1 LRQRAAPGA
10 ASDREDLKYRF
21 ESSNLPDGDLMAQ
34 LSTVAPFL
42 RLTLR
47 RKSPA
52 GGAPMTHARAFETM
66 DLDFVGAASGTRWI
80 QLLMGFIVMMV
91 ISSPQYVWTLFVP
104 SFQKTTGAALSD
116 VQWTITIL
124 IVLQT
129 WLSPVQGFLVEK
141 LGPKFLIGVGALLSG
156 AGWIASS
163 SIESLWGLYASYGLL
178 CGIGTGI
185 VYIGIIGLM
194 VKWFPERR
202 GLATGVVAAGY
213 GFGAILTTFPIDG
226 MMKASGYQHT
236 LFIFGSLFAAVGVV
250 GALALRAPR
259 DAEVAVRPALANTA
273 RSATPREMLKSPVF
287 WLMFVMM
294 SMMSTGGL
302 MVITQFTSF
311 AKAFGINAGTSVTIL
326 GVTLAAIPA
335 ALTFDRITNGL
346 TRPFFGF
353 VSDHIGRE
361 NTMGI
366 AFILEGVAIYMM
378 LQYRTD
384 PFMLVVLSGLVFFGW
399 GEIFSLFP
407 STLTDTYGTQYA
419 TTNYGFLYMAQ
430 GVGSILGAPVA
441 AMIFEKTDSWMPVF
455 ALVIGMDILTGLL
468 ALFVLK
474 PMRRHLLSQAA
485 V

>member
-1 LRQRAAPGA
+1 
-10 ASDREDLKYRF
+10 
-21 ESSNLPDGDLMAQ
+21 
-34 LSTVAPFL
+34 
-42 RLTLR
+42 
-47 RKSPA
+47 
-52 GGAPMTHARAFETM
+52 MTQARTFETM
-66 DLDFVGAASGTRWI
+66 DLDLAEASAATRWW

-104 SFQKTTGAALSD
+104 SFQKTTGALLSE

-141 LGPKFLIGVGALLSG
+141 LGPKLLIGLGALLSG

-163 SIESLWGLYASYGLL
+163 SITSLWGLYASYGLL
-178 CGIGTGI
+178 CGVGTGI

-202 GLATGVVAAGY
+202 GFATGVVAAGY

-226 MMKASGYQHT
+226 MLKASGYQHT

-250 GALALRAPR
+250 GALALRAPL
-259 DAEVAVRPALANTA
+259 DAEVAAQPKLASA
-273 RSATPREMLKSPVF
+273 ASSATPREMLKSPVF

-311 AKAFGINAGTSVTIL
+311 AKAFGIDGSTSVTIL
-326 GVTLAAIPA
+326 GMTMAAIPA

-366 AFILEGVAIYMM
+366 AFILEGIAIYMM
-378 LQYRTD
+378 LQYRSD
-384 PFMLVVLSGLVFFGW
+384 PFMLIVLSGLVFFGW

-407 STLTDTYGTQYA
+407 STLTDTFGTQYA

-430 GVGSILGAPVA
+430 GIGSILGAPVA
-441 AMIFEKTDSWMPVF
+441 AMIFEKTASWMPVF

-474 PMRRHLLSQAA
+474 PMRRRRLAQAA
-485 V
+485 A

>member
-1 LRQRAAPGA
+1 
-10 ASDREDLKYRF
+10 
-21 ESSNLPDGDLMAQ
+21 
-34 LSTVAPFL
+34 
-42 RLTLR
+42 
-47 RKSPA
+47 
-52 GGAPMTHARAFETM
+52 MTHARAFETM
-66 DLDFVGAASGTRWI
+66 DLEFVEATAVTRWR
-80 QLLMGFIVMMV
+80 QLLMGFIVMMM

-104 SFQKTTGAALSD
+104 SFQKTTGAALSE

-124 IVLQT
+124 IVVQT
-129 WLSPVQGFLVEK
+129 WLSPVQGYLVEK
-141 LGPKFLIGVGALLSG
+141 LGPKILIGVGALLSG

-163 SIESLWGLYASYGLL
+163 SIASLWGLYATYGLM

-185 VYIGIIGLM
+185 VYIGVIGLM

-202 GLATGVVAAGY
+202 GFATGVVAAGY

-236 LFIFGSLFAAVGVV
+236 LFIFGSIFAAAGVV
-250 GALALRAPR
+250 SALALRAPR
-259 DAEVAVRPALANTA
+259 EEEVASRPVPA
-273 RSATPREMLKSPVF
+273 SAAGSAAPPEMLRSPVF

-311 AKAFGINAGTSVTIL
+311 AKAFGIDASTSVTIL
-326 GVTLAAIPA
+326 GATMAAIPA

-346 TRPFFGF
+346 TRPFFGW

-361 NTMGI
+361 NTMGL
-366 AFILEGVAIYMM
+366 AFILEGLAIYMM

-384 PFMLVVLSGLVFFGW
+384 PFMLIVLSGLVFFGW

-407 STLTDTYGTQYA
+407 STLTDTFGTDYA

-441 AMIFEKTDSWMPVF
+441 AMIFEKTGSWMPVF
-455 ALVIGMDILTGLL
+455 GLVIGMDILTGLL

-474 PMRRHLLSQAA
+474 PMRRRRLSQAA
-485 V
+485 A

>member
-1 LRQRAAPGA
+1 
-10 ASDREDLKYRF
+10 
-21 ESSNLPDGDLMAQ
+21 
-34 LSTVAPFL
+34 
-42 RLTLR
+42 
-47 RKSPA
+47 
-52 GGAPMTHARAFETM
+52 MTHARTFGSPSLDTM
-66 DLDFVGAASGTRWI
+66 DVDVAETAATRWV

-141 LGPKFLIGVGALLSG
+141 LGPKLLIGAGALLSG

-163 SIESLWGLYASYGLL
+163 SIESLWGLYATYGLL

-194 VKWFPERR
+194 VKWFPQRR

-236 LFIFGSLFAAVGVV
+236 LFIFGSIFAAVGVV
-250 GALALRAPR
+250 GALALRAPQ
-259 DAEVAVRPALANTA
+259 DAGAELSIGPAGAERGA
-273 RSATPREMLKSPVF
+273 SPREMLRSPVF

-311 AKAFGINAGTSVTIL
+311 AKAFGIGPTTSVTIL
-326 GVTLAAIPA
+326 GVTMAAIPA

-361 NTMGI
+361 STMGL
-366 AFILEGVAIYMM
+366 AFILEGAAIYLM

-407 STLTDTYGTQYA
+407 ATLTDTFGTAHA

-430 GVGSILGAPVA
+430 GRRLDPGRAGRRHGVRADRKLAAGFRAGDRNGRADRAVGAVRAQADAAAVA
-441 AMIFEKTDSWMPVF
+441 AGGVSRS
-455 ALVIGMDILTGLL
+455 
-468 ALFVLK
+468 
-474 PMRRHLLSQAA
+474 RRSIRAA

>member
-1 LRQRAAPGA
+1 
-10 ASDREDLKYRF
+10 
-21 ESSNLPDGDLMAQ
+21 
-34 LSTVAPFL
+34 
-42 RLTLR
+42 
-47 RKSPA
+47 
-52 GGAPMTHARAFETM
+52 M
-66 DLDFVGAASGTRWI
+66 DLDVAETAATRWI
-80 QLLMGFIVMMV
+80 QLFMGFVVMMV

-141 LGPKFLIGVGALLSG
+141 LGPKLLIGAGALLSG

-163 SIESLWGLYASYGLL
+163 SIDSLWGLYATYGLL

-194 VKWFPERR
+194 VKWFPQRR

-236 LFIFGSLFAAVGVV
+236 LFIFGSIFAAVGVV
-250 GALALRAPR
+250 GALALRAPQ
-259 DAEVAVRPALANTA
+259 DAGTELPIGPASAG
-273 RSATPREMLKSPVF
+273 RGATPREMLRSPVF

-311 AKAFGINAGTSVTIL
+311 AKAFGIGPATSVTIL
-326 GVTLAAIPA
+326 GATMAAIPA

-361 NTMGI
+361 NTMGL
-366 AFILEGVAIYMM
+366 AFILEGAAIYLM
-378 LQYRTD
+378 LQYRAD

-407 STLTDTYGTQYA
+407 STLTDTFGTAHA
-419 TTNYGFLYMAQ
+419 TTNYGFLYMAK
-430 GVGSILGAPVA
+430 GVGSILGAPIA
-441 AMIFEKTDSWMPVF
+441 AMVFEKTGSWLPVF
-455 ALVIGMDILTGLL
+455 ALVIAMDVLTGLL

-474 PMRRHLLSQAA
+474 PMRRQLVQAA
-485 V
+485 A